1 MQIRKQNH
9 QEIQTGIMF
18 CASCSEKYPIV
29 SDRPVLMVNNA
40 VHNWL
45 SPIDEALNPSE
56 NRRPE
61 GPLSILRLK
70 RLGVET
76 AVGIAA
82 SQDKK
87 CIDDS
92 FDISS
97 DLKKLKGKIKYI
109 KSGNW
114 LNARGRKTGFLSA
127 LTNPSESVS
136 SFLKLLTSRNPS
148 SVLDIASGGGSGVVA
163 IADSLKE
170 DVRIFSLERD
180 LQCLWIIQ
188 EKFKYIG
195 KQKNSEAI
203 GADVRQLPI
212 KKNSVDM
219 VTSMMA
225 MQEILGISSVLNE
238 IHRVLKPGGS
248 YIALFN
254 KEPWVYDMIPIEQY
268 KSFAKSVD
276 MYSGYEDLVSKA
288 QKQHLVTAHIEEFT
302 DNGKEFCLVE
312 FGKVKK

>member
-1 MQIRKQNH
+1 MILLTRVLLSADFERYVYRRKMKLDNLDLMCCPNCKGSLSVQIRKQNH
-9 QEIQTGIMF
+9 QEIQTGILF

-136 SFLKLLTSRNPS
+136 SFLKLLTSLNGWEQR
-148 SVLDIASGGGSGVVA
+148 
-163 IADSLKE
+163 
-170 DVRIFSLERD
+170 
-180 LQCLWIIQ
+180 LQ
-188 EKFKYIG
+188 
-195 KQKNSEAI
+195 
-203 GADVRQLPI
+203 QLHDW
-212 KKNSVDM
+212 N
-219 VTSMMA
+219 
-225 MQEILGISSVLNE
+225 L
-238 IHRVLKPGGS
+238 H
-248 YIALFN
+248 
-254 KEPWVYDMIPIEQY
+254 
-268 KSFAKSVD
+268 
-276 MYSGYEDLVSKA
+276 
-288 QKQHLVTAHIEEFT
+288 
-302 DNGKEFCLVE
+302 
-312 FGKVKK
+312 